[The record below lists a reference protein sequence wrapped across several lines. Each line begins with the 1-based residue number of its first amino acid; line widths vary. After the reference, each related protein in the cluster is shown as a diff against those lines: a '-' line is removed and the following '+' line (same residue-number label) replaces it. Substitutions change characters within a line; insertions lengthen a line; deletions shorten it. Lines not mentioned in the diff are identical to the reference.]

1 MQSANVR
8 GHGGGASAALT
19 VAATIIAAISASAF
33 ELGSSEAPQLRALS
47 ALRCADVTPTSTSIA
62 VQSAC

>member
-33 ELGSSEAPQLRALS
+33 ASSEAPRLKLSALS
-47 ALRCADVTPTSTSIA
+47 ALRR
-62 VQSAC
+62 

>member
-33 ELGSSEAPQLRALS
+33 ELGSSEAQAERPLGVAP
-47 ALRCADVTPTSTSIA
+47 A
-62 VQSAC
+62 